1 MISSPPITKIQPK
14 IRFNIF
20 NSNWETVSLQDLT
33 NIVGRIGYRGYTV
46 ADIVPKGKGAITI
59 SPSNIVDSKVD
70 FNKCTYISFD
80 KYEESPEIKIYD
92 GDIIFVK
99 TGSTLGKTAYVRGL
113 KEKATLNPQ
122 LVVLKNIS
130 IDNTFLFYRMLST
143 DFRKNVVM
151 IAVGGAI
158 PTLSQV
164 ALGKIVF
171 RIPSEEEQQKIA
183 SFFSSIDEWIE
194 NLVRQKLALVRY
206 KKGMTQKIF
215 LQVIRFKDDN
225 GKDFPEWEERK
236 AGDIFENYVNK
247 NHNGDLPLLAVT
259 QDKGVVYRDELDLK
273 IHSSEEGIKNYKII
287 EPNNFVISLRSFQ
300 GGIEHSKI
308 KGISSPA
315 YTVLKNKIQI
325 NTDFYRILFKK
336 ESFINKLNSLIYGIR
351 DGKQISYNEFKTM
364 ILPYPSIT
372 EQKKIADFLLSIDDL
387 IEAKKSQLK
396 KAEQWKKGLIQK
408 LFI

>member
-1 MISSPPITKIQPK
+1 
-14 IRFNIF
+14 
-20 NSNWETVSLQDLT
+20 
-33 NIVGRIGYRGYTV
+33 VGRIGYRGYTV